1 MAGSHQRLVKRPKA
15 IESPLL
21 GILII
26 ASIAYGFLSPNTLET
41 IWTGFALWLTL
52 RLFWWQ
58 RTPGILLFALVTP
71 FIEAHG
77 VILEA
82 NNFGAT
88 LDEVYPGVGRDTFWA
103 SSIGYVAVLLGFYWG
118 GRGAFNTLPS
128 GQRLLDAAA
137 KLNFNRIFIAV
148 LFAQFIV
155 QVTQQIIP
163 YGSSFRQ
170 IEVYISGISLTATM
184 ALTCHHFIR
193 KERMWLFYAFFAY
206 FFITSF
212 YSYFSSWRTPI
223 TLLITA
229 SMVTITEFRGRQ
241 VLRQAPIIASGIFLV
256 FVWQTVKGE
265 YREFLSQGERSQAIR
280 VSQTE
285 ALNKFSELATDALQK
300 DTLLTDQ
307 LIDATYK
314 RVGYTEYFAAV
325 IGKVPNEIP
334 FEQGK
339 LLSESI
345 EFALIPRIINPH
357 KGVKDDKAKVERY
370 TDYYFGANSFSSFS
384 LGHYCEAYID
394 WGPFWMH
401 LHLFVYGL
409 FGALLMRLTVQRTAG
424 LNDLLKWGIL
434 FTILSGWGTFQQDM
448 VTVLGRTVWGTACQ
462 LFLFIPIYTFI
473 DRLCR
478 KN

>member
-1 MAGSHQRLVKRPKA
+1 MNRPQA

-21 GILII
+21 GVLLA
-26 ASIAYGFLSPNTLET
+26 ASLVYGFLSPNTLET

-58 RTPGILLFALVTP
+58 RTPGVLLFALVTP

-88 LDEVYPGVGRDTFWA
+88 LDQIYPETGKDTFWA
-103 SSIGYVAVLLGFYWG
+103 SSIGYVAVMLGFYWG

-128 GQRLLDAAA
+128 GEQVAQAA
-137 KLNFNRIFIAV
+137 KKLSFNRIFIAV
-148 LFAQFIV
+148 LLAQFIV
-155 QVTQQIIP
+155 QLTQQIIP
-163 YGSSFRQ
+163 YGSSLRQ
-170 IEVYISGISLTATM
+170 IETYISGVSLAI
-184 ALTCHHFIR
+184 ALALALHHFIR
-193 KERMWLFYAFFAY
+193 KERAWLFYAFFAY
-206 FFITSF
+206 LLITSF

-223 TLLITA
+223 TLLIMA
-229 SMVTITEFRGRQ
+229 SMVTSTKFRGRQ
-241 VLRQAPIIASGIFLV
+241 ILKQVPIIASGLV
-256 FVWQTVKGE
+256 LVLVWQTVKGE

-280 VSQTE
+280 VSQTV
-285 ALNKFSELATDALQK
+285 ALTKFSELATDALLQ
-300 DTLLTDQ
+300 DTLITDQ
-307 LIDATYK
+307 LVGATYK

-325 IGKVPNEIP
+325 VGKVPSEIP

-345 EFALIPRIINPH
+345 EFALIPRIINPN
-357 KGVKDDKAKVERY
+357 KGVKNDKAKVERY

-409 FGALLMRLTVQRTAG
+409 FGALLMRLTIQRTAG

-434 FTILSGWGTFQQDM
+434 FAILSGWGTFQQDM
-448 VTVLGRTVWGTACQ
+448 VTVLGRTVWGTVCHLI
-462 LFLFIPIYTFI
+462 LFLPLYKQLN
-473 DRLCR
+473 RLCTR
-478 KN
+478 